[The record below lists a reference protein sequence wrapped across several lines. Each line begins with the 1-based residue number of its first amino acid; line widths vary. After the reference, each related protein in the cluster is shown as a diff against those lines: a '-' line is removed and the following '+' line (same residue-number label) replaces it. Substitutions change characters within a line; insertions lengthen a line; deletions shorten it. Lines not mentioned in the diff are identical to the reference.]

1 MFASLLEKIA
11 MKSIHMITLPALVLG
26 VMLSGATLA
35 VDISGGSEADRSRM
49 QEIAK
54 AWVDNYLSG
63 DLDGMMSLMH
73 EDAMI
78 MAANS
83 PTVHGL
89 EAVRDYLSTRVGQP
103 GVDFQDDLQEIRIQG
118 NWAFVRGDFHLV
130 VTPPGAPEPV
140 FRRHGRYLVIY
151 EKSAEGEWLMLRD
164 MDNSVPLAQ
173 EE

>member
-1 MFASLLEKIA
+1 MTRRMFFLTALLF
-11 MKSIHMITLPALVLG
+11 ALCMLG
-26 VMLSGATLA
+26 SSTAQAL
-35 VDISGGSEADRSRM
+35 DISGGSDEDQERM
-49 QEIAK
+49 REIAK

-83 PTVHGL
+83 PTVRGH
-89 EAVRDYLSTRVGQP
+89 EAVREYLSTRVGQP

-118 NWAFVRGDFHLV
+118 DWAFVRGDFHLA

-151 EKSAEGEWLMLRD
+151 EKTTEGEWLMLRD

>member
-1 MFASLLEKIA
+1 
-11 MKSIHMITLPALVLG
+11 MKTANLITLPALALG
-26 VMLSGATLA
+26 VLLSSSVAA
-35 VDISGGSEADRSRM
+35 VDISGGSEADRDRM

-63 DLDGMMSLMH
+63 DLDGMMNLMH

-83 PTVHGL
+83 PTVRGH
-89 EAVRDYLSTRVGQP
+89 EAVREYLSTRVGQP
-103 GVDFQDDLQEIRIQG
+103 GVEFEDNLQEIRIQG
-118 NWAFVRGDFHLV
+118 DWAFVRGDFHLV

-151 EKSAEGEWLMLRD
+151 EKTAQGEWLMLRD